1 MTLSTAGAHI
11 DKWAYKASQGLL
23 PSFPH
28 HYPSGYDAIERMWV
42 DAISLVQ
49 GKVVKTP
56 DGGVSRLQQS
66 MCIPRSDNSLRS
78 QAN

>member
-11 DKWAYKASQGLL
+11 DKWAYKL
-23 PSFPH
+23 PKDFYRRSPN
-28 HYPSGYDAIERMWV
+28 HYPSGYDAIDRMWV

-66 MCIPRSDNSLRS
+66 MCIPRSDASLRS